1 MATKLEVVKSNLYTA
16 NPKSKYLALDDDE
29 LLRELYSKNKIKDQY
44 DSFQSFKTD
53 YNVDTDLSQTEL
65 QKKVTPYNYSTSQ
78 KIVESFEPAI
88 QALTFLY
95 PESVK
100 KNILAAPI
108 ANVRDLS
115 DLALDVGLRKH
126 IPESVRKGAADYTTA
141 ATQLLVGKENVD
153 KYEDE
158 PGVKIGKTKRPETI
172 SGTLVK
178 EGTEFAL
185 GLFTGQS
192 VINFFKNANKAK
204 KIKKIQE
211 AYPDARVASLLPGNY
226 IRTKQVAEGIALGEV
241 VSQVTIDPQAAFL
254 GEWLGGFTSNDE
266 GTMSTLLEYVSSG
279 KDKTDLENRAALLF
293 DGLFMSAGITGA
305 IQFGPTIYRSGRE
318 LFNKFKSVKE
328 TGTPAEKQEL
338 IKVIQVSAENK
349 PLVNKTPSEL
359 RGPETDEVVDLW
371 RFSDNPMQR
380 GLSTLYGAFFRSE
393 GTKTPK
399 MFQVLN
405 LNKNAQV
412 AWAAKG
418 EQLMNRINSQ
428 IETLAVQRGSKFS
441 NNEELRERLSQDLF
455 DGYLFGNKPL
465 TDLPKSMQSVAK
477 EARDSIDELSELIG
491 QSKGVDPELK
501 KAIRENLGG
510 YLRTTYKRFEDP
522 NYKPSQQHLDDA
534 TAYIHRQFLKQS
546 EIPGNANFGLSSDV
560 LKKQAEASVDIL
572 LREAKYSDDMFQF
585 LNTVKGGKDAS
596 IIFKEKLK
604 IHKSIE
610 NLLGKETNTGNR
622 VFSTINTLSDFI
634 AKQNTFEKFYR
645 MGEGKYFFKNATG
658 QFNRQIKGKEFGSL
672 DGQWTTDSMYVNFL
686 RPGKVMDK
694 GFDEAGL
701 SLIPSA
707 VKLMYAAKGFGQG
720 SKTVLNNV
728 THERNFQSSGII
740 MLSNGLNPFSKTS
753 WEATEIAWNNVI
765 KGGDEALDNLYNRYL
780 RLGIVNQNAKIG
792 DIRQLLQSAS
802 KTGAAGYANKVLDF
816 SVGGKSLRGTYK
828 GIERLYVAEDD
839 IWKIAVFE
847 KELATL
853 KKAFPNMS
861 ADALEQQAAQ
871 ITRDVMPTYDMI
883 PEGFKALRY
892 SPWGNYFSFHAER
905 FRNTVKTYKQ
915 GFKEIQSDNSIIQTR
930 GYQRLGAKI
939 AIGAR
944 GGAITSS
951 GAMAFAGVSSD
962 EDEHIKNIMKKDY
975 HGDNWIY
982 DTQSSTGDLL
992 FVDTKFIDPDA
1003 PVNDASLNLI
1013 LKQLGTGNVAEEE
1026 LDSVLNKFLINSVVS
1041 ISAPFFDENL
1051 LGSVLIDTIARDGT
1065 DADGFNIPG
1074 YVKSKNATGDIR
1086 VENILAIAK
1095 HAWNTALKPA
1105 VIDNV
1110 QSIVRAVD
1118 PKEDK
1123 YGVKPSLELEA
1134 WRNVV
1139 GFNYKAITEKTL
1151 LKSFNQKLYDFDSE
1165 KRVAQDVMTSNYDS
1179 SRTPITVDDLYNNFL
1194 RANKIYYTQYVETKQ
1209 MVDSLRQLAM
1219 IDRKKIDSGQSPRYN
1234 IGTVTAAGTIAYDKI
1249 DSALK
1254 DAGFTEVLR
1263 NQLNSGD
1270 FARDTFIPIVP
1281 TATELKSF
1289 FRMHPDITEKEV
1301 TDTLEDLTSLLR
1313 QLPLL
1318 ETRDKYTLK
1327 GREALEMLKRGR
1339 VPKVEGGLVD
1349 SPFLVPY
1356 TGEPYQREQKSF
1368 GGILIQQLGKRA
1380 AAKGVKEIIPTP
1392 LNPKEIPLLPLKYTQ
1407 KRILAD
1413 DDFVGI
1419 PAHHG
1424 TAYDFEKFTTDF
1436 LKSGEGA
1443 MGYGK
1448 GLYFAENLDIAKM
1461 YKETVSLQ
1469 VTRRELQKEYDDFL
1483 DEALLAYKNG
1493 KTPEEAVRL
1502 EKVYLDKATAKLK
1515 QLKELGDGKPK
1526 KASLPI
1532 KQGKLYDVNLK
1543 TTKTHLLD
1551 WDMKMSSQSSGV
1563 INAAEIALDRLT
1575 PTELELFINK
1585 FSRYPSFTKVD
1596 KAGRMDYDQL
1606 RSDARVALEELTGG
1620 DFISGM
1626 NRIFSIEKFTSPT
1639 ATKPINTKKVYVE
1652 DLLKEEGVQG
1662 IKFLDGLSRKSG
1674 GKKGRN
1680 YVIFDARIIEISK
1693 KYGISIP
1700 AAGKMLM
1707 EMDDE
1712 DKSQLKR
1719 GYTTGGLVE
1728 GEDPVPYTK
1737 ENPANRVNPYTG
1749 EPYSENLDVTE
1760 QLTKLGFK
1768 K

>member
-1 MATKLEVVKSNLYTA
+1 MATKLELVKSNLYTA
-16 NPKSKYLALDDDE
+16 NPTSRYLTLDDDE
-29 LLRELYSKNKIKDQY
+29 LLRELYSKDKLKDQY
-44 DSFQSFKTD
+44 ESFQSFKTD
-53 YNVDTDLSQTEL
+53 YSVDDNLSQTEL
-65 QKKVTPYNYSTSQ
+65 QKKITPFNYSTSQ
-78 KIVESFEPAI
+78 KIVESFEPAF
-88 QALTFLY
+88 QRLFGLV
-95 PESVK
+95 PDSVK
-100 KNILAAPI
+100 KNVAVAPI
-108 ANVRDLS
+108 ANIRDFS
-115 DLALDVGLRKH
+115 DLALDVGLRQY
-126 IPESVRKGAADYTTA
+126 IPESVRKGAADFSTA
-141 ATQLLVGKENVD
+141 ATQLVVGKENID
-153 KYEDE
+153 RYEDE

-172 SGTLVK
+172 FGTLVK

-185 GLFTGQS
+185 GLYTGTTWFNS
-192 VINFFKNANKAK
+192 IKKARELK
-204 KIKKIQE
+204 KIKKLQT
-211 AYPDARVASLLPGNY
+211 AYPDARISSLLPGNY
-226 IRTKQVAEGIALGEV
+226 IRTKKVAEGIAIGEA
-241 VSQVTIDPQAAFL
+241 VSQVTLDPQTAFL
-254 GEWLGGFTSNDE
+254 GEWLGGFASNNE
-266 GTMSTLLEYVSSG
+266 GTMSTLLEYVSSS

-293 DGLFMSAGITGA
+293 DGLFISAGITGV
-305 IQFGPTIYRSGRE
+305 IQFGPTIYRSGKE

-338 IKVIQVSAENK
+338 IKVIQISAENK
-349 PLVNKTPSEL
+349 PLVSKTPSEL

-371 RFSDNPMQR
+371 RFSDNKHQR
-380 GLSTLYGAFFRSE
+380 WLSTMYGAFFRSE

-441 NNEELRERLSQDLF
+441 NNDELRERLSQDLF

-465 TDLPKSMQSVAK
+465 KDLPKSMQSVAK

-491 QSKGVDPELK
+491 QSKGIDPELK
-501 KAIRENLGG
+501 KAIRENLGS
-510 YLRTTYKRFEDP
+510 YLRTTYKKFEDP
-522 NYKPSQQHLDDA
+522 NYKPSQQHVDDA

-546 EIPGNANFGLSSDV
+546 EIPGNSNFGVSSDV
-560 LKKQAEASVDIL
+560 LKKQAEASVTIL
-572 LREAKYSDDMFQF
+572 LREAQYSDDMFQF

-658 QFNRQIKGKEFGSL
+658 QFDRQIKGKEFGSL
-672 DGQWTTDSMYVNFL
+672 DGQWTTDSMWVNFL
-686 RPGKVMDK
+686 RPGKAIDK
-694 GFDEAGL
+694 AADW
-701 SLIPSA
+701 SKIPQA
-707 VKLMYAAKGFGQG
+707 VKLLYAAKGFGQG

-802 KTGAAGYANKVLDF
+802 KTGAAGYANQVLDF

-915 GFKEIQSDNSIIQTR
+915 GWKEVKSGYESGNEIIRNR
-930 GYQRLGAKI
+930 GIQRLGAKI
-939 AIGAR
+939 AVGSR
-944 GGAITSS
+944 GGYITSA

-1003 PVNDASLNLI
+1003 PVNDASLDLA
-1013 LKQLGTGNVAEEE
+1013 LKMVATGNVAEEE

-1065 DADGFNIPG
+1065 DADGFDIPG

-1086 VENILAIAK
+1086 VENILAVAT

-1134 WRNVV
+1134 WRNAV
-1139 GFNYKAITEKTL
+1139 GFNYKPVTEKTL
-1151 LKSFNQKLYDFDSE
+1151 LKSFKQKLYDFDSE
-1165 KRVAQDVMTSNYDS
+1165 KRVAKSVMTSNYGS

-1219 IDRKKIDSGQSPRYN
+1219 IDRKKMDSGQSPRYN
-1234 IGTVTAAGTIAYDKI
+1234 IGTITSDGTIAYDKI
-1249 DSALK
+1249 ESVLK
-1254 DAGFTEVLR
+1254 DAGFTEILR
-1263 NQLNSGD
+1263 NQLNNGNY
-1270 FARDTFIPIVP
+1270 ARDTFIPIVP
-1281 TATELKSF
+1281 TTIELEEF
-1289 FRMHPDITEKEV
+1289 FRMHPDADKTVIKK
-1301 TDTLEDLTSLLR
+1301 TLADLTSLLT

-1318 ETRDKYTLK
+1318 ETRDKYTVK

-1339 VPKVEGGLVD
+1339 VPKVTGGLINSPLLVPYTKENPADRVD
-1349 SPFLVPY
+1349 PY

-1368 GGILIQQLGKRA
+1368 GGVLFQQLAKRGA
-1380 AAKGVKEIIPTP
+1380 TRGAKEATETVLPKAEP

-1461 YKETVSLQ
+1461 YREQVSSRVLS
-1469 VTRRELQKEYDDFL
+1469 RELAQEYHDLIFKAEKVHKSGQASEISL
-1483 DEALLAYKNG
+1483 SEAA
-1493 KTPEEAVRL
+1493 RL
-1502 EKVYLDKATAKLK
+1502 EKTYLDQAAAKLK
-1515 QLKELGDGKPK
+1515 QLKELDNGKPK
-1526 KASLPI
+1526 KSSLPV

-1575 PTELELFINK
+1575 PTELELFINQFGK
-1585 FSRYPSFTKVD
+1585 YPSWTKLD
-1596 KAGRMDYDQL
+1596 KAGKLDLDQF
-1606 RSDARVALEELTGG
+1606 RSDARVALEEITGG
-1620 DFISGM
+1620 EFVAGM
-1626 NRIFSIEKFTSPT
+1626 NRIFDIEKFSSPT
-1639 ATKPINTKKVYVE
+1639 ATKPINPKKVYIE
-1652 DLLKEEGVQG
+1652 DLLKAEGVQG

-1674 GKKGRN
+1674 SKKGRN
-1680 YVIFDARIIEISK
+1680 YVVFDARIIEIAK

-1707 EMDDE
+1707 EMDDA
-1712 DKSQLKR
+1712 DKKQE
-1719 GYTTGGLVE
+1719 TT
-1728 GEDPVPYTK
+1728 
-1737 ENPANRVNPYTG
+1737 
-1749 EPYSENLDVTE
+1749 
-1760 QLTKLGFK
+1760 
-1768 K
+1768 

>member
-1 MATKLEVVKSNLYTA
+1 MPTKLEVVKSNLYTA
-16 NPKSKYLALDDDE
+16 NPTSKYLTLDDDE
-29 LLRELYSKNKIKDQY
+29 LLRELYSKDKIKDQY
-44 DSFQSFKTD
+44 ESFQSFKTD
-53 YNVDTDLSQTEL
+53 YSVDDNLSQTEL
-65 QKKVTPYNYSTSQ
+65 QKKVTPFNYSTSQ
-78 KIVESFEPAI
+78 KIVESFEPAF
-88 QALTFLY
+88 QTLFGLV
-95 PESVK
+95 PDSVK
-100 KNILAAPI
+100 KNIAVAPI
-108 ANVRDLS
+108 ENLQGLG
-115 DLALDVGLRKH
+115 DLAGDLGLRKI
-126 IPESVRKGAADYTTA
+126 IPESVRKGAADFSTA

-153 KYEDE
+153 RYEDE

-178 EGTEFAL
+178 EGTEFGL
-185 GLFTGQS
+185 GLFTGTTWFNS
-192 VINFFKNANKAK
+192 FKKANEAR
-204 KIKKIQE
+204 KIKKIQK
-211 AYPDARVASLLPGNY
+211 AYPDARISSLLPGNY
-226 IRTKQVAEGIALGEV
+226 IRTKKVAEGIAIGEA
-241 VSQVTIDPQAAFL
+241 VSQVTLDPQAAFL

-293 DGLFMSAGITGA
+293 DGLFVSAGITGA
-305 IQFGPTIYRSGRE
+305 IQFGPTIYRSGKE

-349 PLVNKTPSEL
+349 PLVSKTPSEL

-371 RFSDNPMQR
+371 RFSDNKNQR
-380 GLSTLYGAFFRSE
+380 WLSTMYGAFFRSE

-405 LNKNAQV
+405 LNKNAQI
-412 AWAAKG
+412 AWASKG

-441 NNEELRERLSQDLF
+441 NNDELRERLSQDLF

-465 TDLPKSMQSVAK
+465 KDLPKSMQSVAK

-491 QSKGVDPELK
+491 QSKGIDPELK
-501 KAIRENLGG
+501 KAIRENLGS
-510 YLRTTYKRFEDP
+510 YLRTTYKKFEDP
-522 NYKPSQQHLDDA
+522 NYKPSQQHVDDA

-546 EIPGNANFGLSSDV
+546 EIPGNVNFGLSSDV
-560 LKKQAEASVDIL
+560 LKKQAQASVDIL

-672 DGQWTTDSMYVNFL
+672 DGQWTTDSMYVNFV
-686 RPGKVMDK
+686 RPGKVIDE
-694 GFDEAGL
+694 GFESLGL
-701 SLIPSA
+701 DFIPST
-707 VKLMYAAKGFGQG
+707 VKLIYAAKGFGQG

-740 MLSNGLNPFSKTS
+740 MLSNGLNPFTRNAKGQ
-753 WEATEIAWNNVI
+753 WDAWDATQIAWNNVK
-765 KGGDEALDNLYNRYL
+765 KGGDEELDNLYNRYL

-802 KTGAAGYANKVLDF
+802 KTGAAGYANQVLDF

-853 KKAFPNMS
+853 KKAFPNRS

-915 GFKEIQSDNSIIQTR
+915 SVKEIQSDNSVIKTR
-930 GYQRLGAKI
+930 GYQRLGAKVTV
-939 AIGAR
+939 GSR
-944 GGAITSS
+944 GGYITSA
-951 GAMAFAGVSSD
+951 GAMTFAGVSSD

-1003 PVNDASLNLI
+1003 PVNDASLDLI
-1013 LKQLGTGNVAEEE
+1013 LKMVATGNVAEEE
-1026 LDSVLNKFLINSVVS
+1026 LDSVLNKFFINSLVS

-1051 LGSVLIDTIARDGT
+1051 LGSVLIDTLARGGKDV
-1065 DADGFNIPG
+1065 DGFAIPG
-1074 YVKSKNATGDIR
+1074 YVNSKNPSLDIR
-1086 VENILAIAK
+1086 LGNAAATVK

-1139 GFNYKAITEKTL
+1139 GFNYKPITEKTL
-1151 LKSFNQKLYDFDSE
+1151 LKSFKQKLYDFDSE
-1165 KRVAQDVMTSNYDS
+1165 KRVAKSVMTSNYGS

-1219 IDRKKIDSGQSPRYN
+1219 IDRKKMDSGQSPRYN
-1234 IGTVTAAGTIAYDKI
+1234 IGTVTSAGTIAYDKI
-1249 DSALK
+1249 ESVLK
-1254 DAGFTEVLR
+1254 DAGFTEILR
-1263 NQLNSGD
+1263 DQLNNGNY
-1270 FARDTFIPIVP
+1270 ARDKFIPIVP
-1281 TATELKSF
+1281 TTIELEEF
-1289 FRMHPDITEKEV
+1289 FRMHPDADKTIIKK
-1301 TDTLEDLTSLLR
+1301 TLADLTSLLT

-1318 ETRDKYTLK
+1318 ETRDKYTVK

-1339 VPKVEGGLVD
+1339 VPKVTGGLINSPLLVPYTKEDPADRVD
-1349 SPFLVPY
+1349 PY
-1356 TGEPYQREQKSF
+1356 TGEPYQREQKSL
-1368 GGILIQQLGKRA
+1368 GGVLFQQLAKRGA
-1380 AAKGVKEIIPTP
+1380 TRGAKETTETVLPKAEP

-1461 YKETVSLQ
+1461 YREQVSSQ
-1469 VTRRELQKEYDDFL
+1469 VTRRELAQEYDDL
-1483 DEALLAYKNG
+1483 IVKAEQVYKSG
-1493 KTPEEAVRL
+1493 KTASEAARL
-1502 EKVYLDKATAKLK
+1502 EKTYLDQAAAKLK
-1515 QLKELGDGKPK
+1515 QLKELEDGKPK
-1526 KASLPI
+1526 KSSLPV

-1575 PTELELFINK
+1575 PTELELFINQFGK
-1585 FSRYPSFTKVD
+1585 YPSWTKLD
-1596 KAGRMDYDQL
+1596 KAGKMDLDQF
-1606 RSDARVALEELTGG
+1606 RSDARVALEEITGG
-1620 DFISGM
+1620 EFVAGM
-1626 NRIFSIEKFTSPT
+1626 NRIFNIEKFSSPT
-1639 ATKPINTKKVYVE
+1639 ATKPINPKKVYIE
-1652 DLLKEEGVQG
+1652 DLLKAEGVQG
-1662 IKFLDGLSRKSG
+1662 IKFLDGLSRKAGS
-1674 GKKGRN
+1674 KKGRN
-1680 YVIFDARIIEISK
+1680 YVVFDARIIEIAK

-1707 EMDDE
+1707 EMD
-1712 DKSQLKR
+1712 
-1719 GYTTGGLVE
+1719 GE
-1728 GEDPVPYTK
+1728 GK
-1737 ENPANRVNPYTG
+1737 KQENI
-1749 EPYSENLDVTE
+1749 
-1760 QLTKLGFK
+1760 
-1768 K
+1768 

>member
-1 MATKLEVVKSNLYTA
+1 MATKLELVKSNLYTA
-16 NPKSKYLALDDDE
+16 NPTSRYLTLDDDE
-29 LLRELYSKNKIKDQY
+29 LLRELYSKDKLKDQY
-44 DSFQSFKTD
+44 ESFQSFKKD
-53 YNVDTDLSQTEL
+53 YSIDDNLSQTEL
-65 QKKVTPYNYSTSQ
+65 QKKVTPFNYSTSQ
-78 KIVESFEPAI
+78 KIVESFEPAF
-88 QALTFLY
+88 QTLFGLV
-95 PESVK
+95 PDSVK
-100 KNILAAPI
+100 KNVAVAPI
-108 ANVRDLS
+108 ANVRGLS
-115 DLALDVGLRKH
+115 DLALDVGLRKY
-126 IPESVRKGAADYTTA
+126 IPESVRKGAADFSTA
-141 ATQLLVGKENVD
+141 ATQLVVGKENVD
-153 KYEDE
+153 RYEDE
-158 PGVKIGKTKRPETI
+158 SGVKIGKTKRPETI

-178 EGTEFAL
+178 EGTEFGL
-185 GLFTGQS
+185 GLVTGQS
-192 VINFFKNANKAK
+192 IINFFKKANEAR
-204 KIKKIQE
+204 KIKKLQT
-211 AYPDARVASLLPGNY
+211 AYPDARISSLLPGNY
-226 IRTKQVAEGIALGEV
+226 IRTKQVAEGIALGEA
-241 VSQVTIDPQAAFL
+241 VSQVTLDPQTAFL

-293 DGLFMSAGITGA
+293 DGLFISAGITGA
-305 IQFGPTIYRSGRE
+305 IQFGPTIYRSGKE

-371 RFSDNPMQR
+371 RFSENPMQR

-399 MFQVLN
+399 MFKVLN

-560 LKKQAEASVDIL
+560 LKKQAQASVDIL

-728 THERNFQSSGII
+728 THERNFQSSAII

-765 KGGDEALDNLYNRYL
+765 KGGEEALDNLYNRYL

-853 KKAFPNMS
+853 KKAFPNRS

-871 ITRDVMPTYDMI
+871 ITRDIMPTYDMI

-892 SPWGNYFSFHAER
+892 FPWGNYFSFHAER

-915 GFKEIQSDNSIIQTR
+915 GWKEVKYGYESGNKIIRNR
-930 GYQRLGAKI
+930 GLQRLGAKVVV
-939 AIGAR
+939 GSR
-944 GGAITSS
+944 GGYITSA
-951 GAMAFAGVSSD
+951 GAMTFAGVSSD

-1003 PVNDASLNLI
+1003 PVNDASLDLI
-1013 LKQLGTGNVAEEE
+1013 LKMVATGNVAEEE
-1026 LDSVLNKFLINSVVS
+1026 LDSVLNKFFVNSLLSV
-1041 ISAPFFDENL
+1041 SAPFFDENL
-1051 LGSVLIDTIARDGT
+1051 LGSVLIDTLARGGKDV
-1065 DADGFNIPG
+1065 DGFDIPG
-1074 YVKSKNATGDIR
+1074 YVNSKNPSLDIR
-1086 VENILAIAK
+1086 LGNAAATVK

-1139 GFNYKAITEKTL
+1139 GFNYKPITEKTL
-1151 LKSFNQKLYDFDSE
+1151 LKSFKQQLYDFDSE
-1165 KRVAQDVMTSNYDS
+1165 KRVAKSVMTSNYGS
-1179 SRTPITVDDLYNNFL
+1179 SKTPITVDDLYNNFL

-1234 IGTVTAAGTIAYDKI
+1234 IGTITSDGTIAYDKI
-1249 DSALK
+1249 ESVLK
-1254 DAGFTEVLR
+1254 DAGFTEILR
-1263 NQLNSGD
+1263 NQLNNGNY
-1270 FARDTFIPIVP
+1270 ARDTFIPIVP
-1281 TATELKSF
+1281 TTIELEEF
-1289 FRMHPDITEKEV
+1289 FRMHPDADKTVINE
-1301 TDTLEDLTSLLR
+1301 TLADLTSLLT

-1318 ETRDKYTLK
+1318 ETRDKYTVK

-1339 VPKVEGGLVD
+1339 VPKVTGGLIN

-1368 GGILIQQLGKRA
+1368 GGILVQQLGKQA

-1469 VTRRELQKEYDDFL
+1469 VTRRELQKEYDDL
-1483 DEALLAYKNG
+1483 IVNAEQVYKSG
-1493 KTPEEAVRL
+1493 KTASEAARL
-1502 EKVYLDKATAKLK
+1502 EKTYLDQAAAKLK

-1626 NRIFSIEKFTSPT
+1626 NRIFNIEKFTSPT

-1662 IKFLDGLSRKSG
+1662 IKFLDGLSRKPG

-1737 ENPANRVNPYTG
+1737 EDPADRVNPYTG
-1749 EPYSENLDVTE
+1749 EPYQE
-1760 QLTKLGFK
+1760 QMNILGFK

>member
-1 MATKLEVVKSNLYTA
+1 MASKLEVVKSNLYNK
-16 NPKSKYLALDDDE
+16 NPKSRYLALDDDE
-29 LLRELYSKNKIKDQY
+29 LLRELYSKDKIKGQY
-44 DSFQSFKTD
+44 ESFQSFKTD

-78 KIVESFEPAI
+78 KLAESFEPAI

-95 PESVK
+95 PDSVK

-108 ANVRDLS
+108 ANVREFS
-115 DLALDVGLRKH
+115 DLALDLGLRQY
-126 IPESVRKGAADYTTA
+126 IPESVRKGAADFSTA
-141 ATQLLVGKENVD
+141 ATQLVVGKENVD
-153 KYEDE
+153 TYEDE

-178 EGTEFAL
+178 EGTEFGL
-185 GLFTGQS
+185 GLFTGTTWFNS
-192 VINFFKNANKAK
+192 FKKARELK
-204 KIKKIQE
+204 KIKKIQK
-211 AYPDARVASLLPGNY
+211 AYPDARIASLLPGNY
-226 IRTKQVAEGIALGEV
+226 IRTKKVAEGIAIGEA
-241 VSQVTIDPQAAFL
+241 VSQVTLDPQTAFL

-293 DGLFMSAGITGA
+293 DGLFISAGITGA
-305 IQFGPTIYRSGRE
+305 IQFGPTIYRSGKE

-349 PLVNKTPSEL
+349 PLVSKTPSEL

-371 RFSDNPMQR
+371 RFSDNKNQR
-380 GLSTLYGAFFRSE
+380 WLSTMYGAFFRSE

-405 LNKNAQV
+405 LNKNAQI
-412 AWAAKG
+412 AWASKG

-441 NNEELRERLSQDLF
+441 NNDELRERLSQDLF

-465 TDLPKSMQSVAK
+465 KDLPKSMQSVAK

-491 QSKGVDPELK
+491 QSKGIDPELK
-501 KAIRENLGG
+501 KAIRENLGS
-510 YLRTTYKRFEDP
+510 YLRTTYKKFEDP
-522 NYKPSQQHLDDA
+522 NYKPSQQHVDDA

-546 EIPGNANFGLSSDV
+546 EIPGNSNFGLSSDV
-560 LKKQAEASVDIL
+560 LKKQAQASVDIL
-572 LREAKYSDDMFQF
+572 LREAQYSDDMFQF
-585 LNTVKGGKDAS
+585 LNTIKGGKDAS

-672 DGQWTTDSMYVNFL
+672 DGQWTTDSMYVNFV
-686 RPGKVMDK
+686 RPGKAIDE
-694 GFDEAGL
+694 GFESLGL
-701 SLIPSA
+701 DFIPST
-707 VKLMYAAKGFGQG
+707 VKLLYAAKGFGQG

-802 KTGAAGYANKVLDF
+802 KTGVAGYANQVLDF

-915 GFKEIQSDNSIIQTR
+915 GWKEVKSGNESGNEIIRNR
-930 GYQRLGAKI
+930 GIQRLVAKTTV
-939 AIGAR
+939 GSR
-944 GGAITSS
+944 GGYITSA
-951 GAMAFAGVSSD
+951 GAMTFAGVSSD

-975 HGDNWIY
+975 HGNNWIY

-1003 PVNDASLNLI
+1003 PVNDASLDLI
-1013 LKQLGTGNVAEEE
+1013 FKMIATGNVAEEE

-1065 DADGFNIPG
+1065 DADGFDIPG

-1086 VENILAIAK
+1086 FENILAIAK

-1151 LKSFNQKLYDFDSE
+1151 LKSFKQKLYDFDSE
-1165 KRVAQDVMTSNYDS
+1165 KRVAKSVMTSNYGS

-1234 IGTVTAAGTIAYDKI
+1234 IGTVTSAGTISYDKI
-1249 DSALK
+1249 DSVLK

-1263 NQLNSGD
+1263 NQLNSGN
-1270 FARDTFIPIVP
+1270 FAKDTFIPIVP
-1281 TATELKSF
+1281 TTTDLKDF
-1289 FRMHPDITEKEV
+1289 FRMHPSVKEQEV
-1301 TDTLEDLTSLLR
+1301 KDTLQDLTDLLR

-1318 ETRDKYTLK
+1318 ETRDEYTLK

-1339 VPKVEGGLVD
+1339 VPKVTGGLINSPLLVPYTKENPADRVD
-1349 SPFLVPY
+1349 PY

-1368 GGILIQQLGKRA
+1368 GGVLFQQLAKRGA
-1380 AAKGVKEIIPTP
+1380 TRGAKETTETVLPKAEP

-1461 YKETVSLQ
+1461 YREQVSSQ
-1469 VTRRELQKEYDDFL
+1469 VIKRELAQEYDDL
-1483 DEALLAYKNG
+1483 IVKAEQVYKSG
-1493 KTPEEAVRL
+1493 KTASEAARL
-1502 EKVYLDKATAKLK
+1502 EKTYLDQAAAKLK
-1515 QLKELGDGKPK
+1515 QLKELEDGKPK
-1526 KASLPI
+1526 KSSLPV

-1563 INAAEIALDRLT
+1563 LNAAEIALDRLT
-1575 PTELELFINK
+1575 PTELELFINQFGK
-1585 FSRYPSFTKVD
+1585 YPSWTKLD
-1596 KAGRMDYDQL
+1596 KAGKLDLDQF
-1606 RSDARVALEELTGG
+1606 RSDARVALEEITGG
-1620 DFISGM
+1620 EFVAGM
-1626 NRIFSIEKFTSPT
+1626 NRIFNIEKFSSPT
-1639 ATKPINTKKVYVE
+1639 AAKPINPKKVYIE
-1652 DLLKEEGVQG
+1652 DLLKAEGVQG
-1662 IKFLDGLSRKSG
+1662 IKFLDGLSRKAGS
-1674 GKKGRN
+1674 KKGRN
-1680 YVIFDARIIEISK
+1680 YVVFDARIIEIAK

-1712 DKSQLKR
+1712 DKKQ
-1719 GYTTGGLVE
+1719 
-1728 GEDPVPYTK
+1728 
-1737 ENPANRVNPYTG
+1737 ENT
-1749 EPYSENLDVTE
+1749 
-1760 QLTKLGFK
+1760 
-1768 K
+1768 

>member
-405 LNKNAQV
+405 LNKNAQI